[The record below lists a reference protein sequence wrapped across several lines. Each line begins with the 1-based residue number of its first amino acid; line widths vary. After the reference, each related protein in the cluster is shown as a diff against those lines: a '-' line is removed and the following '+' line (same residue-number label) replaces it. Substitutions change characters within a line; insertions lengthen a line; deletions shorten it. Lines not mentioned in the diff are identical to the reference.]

1 MGALLGNLPLAE
13 FLVFPFFLLFAR
25 VGAAVM
31 VFPAL
36 SDPSINIRARLLV
49 VLGISFI
56 LFPLLSSQLPALP
69 DKAGEMLGLMFGEMV
84 VGMLL
89 GLGARLMMAAMSLA
103 GEIISFMAGFQ
114 GASLFDP
121 STSTNTGAPSVFL
134 TLCAGVVVLGMG
146 LHHQLILAIVDSYN
160 LFKPGVI
167 PDVGDISAAYVDMM
181 MIITRLG
188 FQLAAPIMVA
198 GLLANTLFGVL
209 NRLVP
214 QLQTFFVS
222 VPVSMTIS
230 ILILIAGLGTML
242 QLWATATQSK
252 LTLFQVESE

>member
-1 MGALLGNLPLAE
+1 MGGLPLAE
-13 FLVFPFFLLFAR
+13 LLVFPFFLLVVR

-31 VFPAL
+31 VFPAI

-56 LFPLLSSQLPALP
+56 LFPVLKPHLPVLP
-69 DKAGEMLGLMFGEMV
+69 DRTGDMLFLMFGEMI

-103 GEIISFMAGFQ
+103 GELISFLAGFQ
-114 GASLFDP
+114 SASLFDP
-121 STSTNTGAPSVFL
+121 QTATNVGAPAVFL
-134 TLCAGVVVLGMG
+134 TLCAGVVLLGLN
-146 LHHQLILAIVDSYN
+146 LHHQLIMAIVESYTM
-160 LFKPGVI
+160 FKPGVL
-167 PDVGDISAAYVDMM
+167 PEVGDISAAYIDML
-181 MIITRLG
+181 MIITMLG
-188 FQLAAPIMVA
+188 VQLAAPVVVA
-198 GLLANTLFGVL
+198 GILSNALFGVL

-222 VPVSMTIS
+222 VPVSITLS
-230 ILILIAGLGTML
+230 LLVLVAGLSSML
-242 QLWATATQSK
+242 QLWATTTQSK